1 MTEHRLIRKLEHYT
15 RLSVDDRRALA
26 EVCGARQR
34 RFGPR
39 EMIIAEGERPQAIRL
54 FIDGWG
60 CRHKDLEDGR
70 RQIISLFIP
79 GDMCDVNLFILGE
92 MDHSI
97 AAVSSVTLA
106 EITREAFETLM
117 DRHPRVTQ
125 ALWWETLVGAAVQR
139 EWTTSLGQR
148 DAKERISHLLCELF
162 TRLSSVGLTT
172 DNSCPL
178 PLSQAEARRS
188 HRPHHGQRQPGAAGS
203 APRRHHRVEKQDL
216 DHTRS
221 AGIEAGCA
229 VQCELPASWKGG
241 LSSRCQ
247 SVGGEQV
254 SGQTRRTVW

>member
-39 EMIIAEGERPQAIRL
+39 EMIIAEGERPQAIKL

-79 GDMCDVNLFILGE
+79 GDMCDVNIFILGE

-162 TRLSSVGLTT
+162 TRLSSVGLTA
-172 DNSCPL
+172 DNTCPL
-178 PLSQAEARRS
+178 PLSQAELGEATGLTTVS
-188 HRPHHGQRQPGAAGS
+188 VN
-203 APRRHHRVEKQDL
+203 RVLQDL
-216 DHTRS
+216 RR
-221 AGIEAGCA
+221 AGIIELRSKTLTIHD
-229 VQCELPASWKGG
+229 LPALKRAALFNANYLHLGKEGSH
-241 LSSRCQ
+241 LDANL
-247 SVGGEQV
+247 
-254 SGQTRRTVW
+254 